1 MWVSFQVHD
10 GAVGAAGAVQFLFE
24 LLDGRKYIHCG
35 DMRYHPRL
43 TQSPNLQRFVRPT
56 AVFLDTTYCKPQY
69 TFPSQVL
76 QNNFLAL
83 QLACLATP
91 MQSWQ
96 PLIIGMDWDGLI
108 QEEVVEYVASTMQ
121 KFMEEDI
128 NHRRLYLIQTYCIGK
143 ERLFIEVRPVI
154 KRNMAQDGSAT
165 DSAMAS

>member
-1 MWVSFQVHD
+1 MMEN
-10 GAVGAAGAVQFLFE
+10 AVGAAGAVQFLFE
-24 LLDGRKYIHCG
+24 LRDGRKYIHCG

-43 TQSPNLQRFVRPT
+43 TQSPNLQRFVGST

-69 TFPSQVL
+69 TFPPQVL
-76 QNNFLAL
+76 QNTNLAL
-83 QLACLATP
+83 QLACLATLI
-91 MQSWQ
+91 QRWQ
-96 PLIIGMDWDGLI
+96 QLIVGIRTT

-154 KRNMAQDGSAT
+154 MREMA
-165 DSAMAS
+165 